1 MRHRR
6 QDILF
11 VVVVAAALAMAVLAA
26 LVWRG
31 HFVSD
36 GSEALPAKHTAARV
50 ARKTTPRVI
59 PSGATNVVVG

>member
-11 VVVVAAALAMAVLAA
+11 SVVVAAAHTKAVLAA

-50 ARKTTPRVI
+50 ARKTTLRVI
-59 PSGATNVVVG
+59 PSGTTNVVVG